1 MAAGDSDERTSR
13 ELFVASPCVLLFFGF
28 RDSMRAPIYQLMSKK
43 PTASPLS
50 HRSLEISGPE
60 KHGLENESRH
70 APGAPSFGAGGKDSE
85 T

>member
-13 ELFVASPCVLLFFGF
+13 ELFVGSPCLVFF
-28 RDSMRAPIYQLMSKK
+28 RDSMRKQIYQLMSKK

-70 APGAPSFGAGGKDSE
+70 APGAPSLGAGGKDSE